1 MLGCPLRLD
10 VVRTRFWLAL
20 NEVQRA
26 ELARQRLARR
36 PVVFMIL
43 KFSTIGICGN
53 TVVLCELAK
62 SIKIADHAC
71 LWY

>member
-43 KFSTIGICGN
+43 KFSTVPLVFAEIPWY
-53 TVVLCELAK
+53 
-62 SIKIADHAC
+62 ADHAC